1 MNSKT
6 MKINSTQLLSAY
18 EQARIFAA
26 TNPEAAALFTP
37 IEQVFEEK
45 KRKPDACIM
54 VYGVYNAGKSTLIN
68 VLLGQ
73 EEAAMDDIPLTDKVT
88 AYAWGKY
95 SILDTPGVDAPIAHE
110 DVTNAQMLK
119 ADAVIFV
126 VDPLGTVEE
135 AKTLEVLVD
144 LLAAHK
150 QVFMV
155 FNDKKGLSDMDYIKL
170 KDQTREQLQQI
181 AMQRGLGNILKEVP
195 IVKINAKRALLGQLK
210 GKPELVE
217 LSGYPALKNQL
228 TEFLDGMSPD
238 DAYDRLKHQLVEF
251 LSAQVQA
258 LDSQQGDAEITM
270 KFDKFLRQMVREKS
284 GLSSDTEHG
293 IGRER
298 QAIYDKTKRAL
309 RTSPEDCQQ
318 KIEGIMQQASEQM
331 QRHLSSRLQEVV
343 SIAQQDIEELQSAM
357 PQVGQYTHAG
367 EIPGTENAADREK
380 SMPRAQKSSGISTEM
395 AAQASKQMASMVK
408 PEHVVST
415 LKTVKELLPSL
426 MKGIGPKTME
436 KWAGTVMS
444 KYIPYVGTIV
454 TVGMALRDF
463 FSDDPEEKAMRQ
475 QLEAQRLARERAE
488 QQMDDFAQE
497 LADGF
502 KQFMRENILQEIDG
516 FFAQLNTQVDKLRE
530 GFSDTERLAS
540 ERLERWVTIQ
550 QQALSA

>member
-1 MNSKT
+1 

-18 EQARIFAA
+18 EQARVYAA
-26 TNPEAAALFTP
+26 SEPEVATSFTS
-37 IEQVFEEK
+37 IEQLFEEK
-45 KRKPDACIM
+45 KQKPDACIM

-68 VLLGQ
+68 VLLGR
-73 EEAAMDDIPLTDKVT
+73 EEAAMDDIPLTNQVT
-88 AYAWGKY
+88 IYDWGKY

-110 DVTNAQMLK
+110 KVTNAQMLK
-119 ADAVIFV
+119 ADAIIFV

-155 FNDKKGLSDMDYIKL
+155 FNDKKGLSDVDYIKL

-181 AMQRGLGNILKEVP
+181 ATQRGLGNILKEVP

-228 TEFLDGMSPD
+228 TEFLDGISPD
-238 DAYDRLKHQLVEF
+238 DVYGHLKHQLVEF
-251 LSAQVQA
+251 LSTQVQA
-258 LDSQQGDAEITM
+258 LGSQQGNAEITK

-284 GLSSDTEHG
+284 GLSSDMEHG
-293 IGRER
+293 IDRER

-343 SIAQQDIEELQSAM
+343 AIAQQDIEELQAAM
-357 PQVGQYTHAG
+357 PQVGQYTLAG
-367 EIPGTENAADREK
+367 EFTATENASDLEQPM
-380 SMPRAQKSSGISTEM
+380 SRAQNSSGITAEI
-395 AAQASKQMASMVK
+395 AAQASKQMASMVR
-408 PEHVVST
+408 PEHIVST
-415 LKTVKELLPSL
+415 LKTVKELLPAL

-436 KWAGTVMS
+436 KWAGTVLS

-516 FFAQLNTQVDKLRE
+516 FFDQLNAQVDKLRE

-540 ERLERWVTIQ
+540 ERLQKWVTIQ
-550 QQALSA
+550 HQALSA

>member
-1 MNSKT
+1 

-18 EQARIFAA
+18 EQARNFAA
-26 TNPEAAALFTP
+26 TESDIANPFAP
-37 IEQVFEEK
+37 VEQVFEEK

-68 VLLGQ
+68 VLLGR
-73 EEAAMDDIPLTDKVT
+73 EEAAMDDIPLTDQVT

-110 DVTNAQMLK
+110 DVTKIQMLK
-119 ADAVIFV
+119 ADAIIFV

-144 LLAAHK
+144 LLAEHK

-155 FNDKKGLSDMDYIKL
+155 FNDKKGLSDEDYIKL
-170 KDQTREQLQQI
+170 KDQTREQLQRI
-181 AMQRGLGNILKEVP
+181 ATQRGMSNILKEVP
-195 IVKINAKRALLGQLK
+195 IVKINARRALLGQLK
-210 GKPELVE
+210 GNSELVE
-217 LSGYPALKNQL
+217 LSGYPTFKNQL
-228 TEFLDGMSPD
+228 TEFLDGISPD
-238 DAYDRLKHQLVEF
+238 DVYARLKHQLMEF
-251 LSAQVQA
+251 LNGQVQA
-258 LDSQQGDAEITM
+258 LESQQDNADMIQ
-270 KFDKFLRQMVREKS
+270 KFDKFLHQTVRGKLS
-284 GLSSDTEHG
+284 LSSDMEQEVE
-293 IGRER
+293 RER
-298 QAIYDKTKRAL
+298 QAIYEKTKRTL

-318 KIEGIMQQASEQM
+318 KIEGILHQASEQM
-331 QRHLSSRLQEVV
+331 QRQLSNRLQEFV
-343 SIAQQDIEELQSAM
+343 SIAKQDIEELQAAI
-357 PQVGQYTHAG
+357 PQVGQYTRAG
-367 EIPGTENAADREK
+367 EVPVAENAANMEQ
-380 SMPRAQKSSGISTEM
+380 SIPRAQESSGI
-395 AAQASKQMASMVK
+395 AAEIAVQASKKVASMVK

-415 LKTVKELLPSL
+415 LKTVKEFLPSL

-436 KWAGTVMS
+436 KLAGTFVS
-444 KYIPYVGTIV
+444 KYVPYIGTAV
-454 TVGMALRDF
+454 TAVMALRDI

-475 QLEAQRLARERAE
+475 QLEIQRLARERAE

-516 FFAQLNTQVDKLRE
+516 FFAQLNAQVDNLRE

-540 ERLERWVTIQ
+540 ERLQKWVTVQ